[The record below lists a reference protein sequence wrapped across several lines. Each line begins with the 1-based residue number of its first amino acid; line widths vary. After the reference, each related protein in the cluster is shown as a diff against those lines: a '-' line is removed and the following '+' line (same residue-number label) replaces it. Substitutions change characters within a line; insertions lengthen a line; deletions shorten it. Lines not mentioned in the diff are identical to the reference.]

1 MQSINGALIFDFDGL
16 ILDTESPEME
26 IWDRLF
32 AQAGGSFDHQ
42 AYLGT
47 IGSYDSISYQPDVQ
61 LAKLMDHA
69 VTAQQLVARVR
80 KESAERIAL
89 EPPLPGVLALIK
101 NARAA
106 GLRLAV
112 GSSSPAVW
120 VHGHLRRL
128 GLFDNFETI
137 VTFDDVRESK
147 PSPEIFLTVLARMN
161 IPAEQALVLED
172 SHNGVLA
179 AKRAGLR
186 VVAVPN
192 GVTSGQDFSL
202 AVEVLGS
209 LEDLNLAK
217 YFPDLA

>member
-1 MQSINGALIFDFDGL
+1 MGSTL
-16 ILDTESPEME
+16 
-26 IWDRLF
+26 R
-32 AQAGGSFDHQ
+32 AGWREFDHQ

-47 IGSYDSISYQPDVQ
+47 IGSYDSISYQPDGQ

-202 AVEVLGS
+202 AEEVLGS
-209 LEDLNLAK
+209 LEDLNLVK

>member
-1 MQSINGALIFDFDGL
+1 
-16 ILDTESPEME
+16 
-26 IWDRLF
+26 
-32 AQAGGSFDHQ
+32 
-42 AYLGT
+42 
-47 IGSYDSISYQPDVQ
+47 
-61 LAKLMDHA
+61 
-69 VTAQQLVARVR
+69 
-80 KESAERIAL
+80 
-89 EPPLPGVLALIK
+89 LIK

-147 PSPEIFLTVLARMN
+147 PSPEIFLTVLDRMN

-202 AVEVLGS
+202 AEEVLGS
-209 LEDLNLAK
+209 LEDLNLVK